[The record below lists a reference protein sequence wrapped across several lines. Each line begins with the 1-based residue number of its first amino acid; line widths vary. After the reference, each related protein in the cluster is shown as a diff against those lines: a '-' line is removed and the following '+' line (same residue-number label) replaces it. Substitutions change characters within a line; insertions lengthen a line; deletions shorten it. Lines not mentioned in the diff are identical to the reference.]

1 MKFVFAIG
9 FAALLGV
16 GYYFADQYWS
26 ANSPEAEHAAWKRA
40 AVEPETAVRPDSYA
54 AMMWSPND
62 PKPEVR
68 APASEDPPK
77 LVKPSK
83 HKKH

>member
-9 FAALLGV
+9 FAALVGA

-26 ANSPEAEHAAWKRA
+26 VHTPEAEHAAWKRT
-40 AVEPETAVRPDSYA
+40 AVETETAVRPDSYA
-54 AMMWSPND
+54 AMKWSPDD

-68 APASEDPPK
+68 APASEEAPK
-77 LVKPSK
+77 PDKAAK
-83 HKKH
+83 RKKH